1 MSPTLQKAT
10 DIRRVQTT
18 DDHTSCE
25 IHVILRKKSFS
36 SSLRF
41 TTLLE
46 WKARFVCYVNWQ
58 FCEPFLLIIL
68 WSIFAWLERVNIFGP
83 YVNPGNFCR
92 LNTQSTSMP
101 PHRSFF
107 SKSRYGRETNL
118 YRRISMSCRPSLRAN
133 TVKLLLLIVV
143 PDVSLSCL
151 IVS

>member
-25 IHVILRKKSFS
+25 IIFVLASIYYPPWVESEVCLLRKLTILRAVSGNNS
-36 SSLRF
+36 
-41 TTLLE
+41 
-46 WKARFVCYVNWQ
+46 VVY
-58 FCEPFLLIIL
+58 FLLSL
-68 WSIFAWLERVNIFGP
+68 NVSIFLAL
-83 YVNPGNFCR
+83 
-92 LNTQSTSMP
+92 LLTLATSVGWTHSLLP
-101 PHRSFF
+101 CLPHRSFF